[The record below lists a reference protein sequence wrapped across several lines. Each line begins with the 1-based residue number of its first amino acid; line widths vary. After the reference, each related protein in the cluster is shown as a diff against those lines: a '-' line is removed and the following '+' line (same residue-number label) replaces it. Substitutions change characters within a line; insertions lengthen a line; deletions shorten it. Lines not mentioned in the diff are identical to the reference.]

1 MINKVILIGKLQED
15 AATKTTTNDKQM
27 TKLVVRTSENYKKDG
42 ETKWQNEYHNC
53 KLFGEWVVS
62 TGLIDR
68 LKKDTDVYVEGKLTS
83 YSYEDKNGQTRYMTE
98 IIVETLRIV

>member
-15 AATKTTTNDKQM
+15 AATKATTNDKQM
-27 TKLVVRTSENYKKDG
+27 TKLVVRTSESYKKDG

-53 KLFGEWVVS
+53 KLFGDWVIS

-68 LKKDTDVYVEGKLTS
+68 LKKDTDVYIEGKLST

-98 IIVETLRIV
+98 IIIETIRIV